1 MQNEFDVLNIDDL
14 DVQELENR
22 LEMSVTEAAEA
33 GWISTGGGGP
43 TCLPPGAN
51 PPHSGCPGEPN

>member
-22 LEMSVTEAAEA
+22 LEMSVTEAEEA
-33 GWISTGGGGP
+33 GWIGSGGP
-43 TCLPPGAN
+43 RCLPPGAN